1 MLTEVE
7 SHTPER
13 FDEILESRE
22 TYGIAL
28 KTKIPLT
35 IDYNVVGVHESGRM
49 MFYSDV
55 YRYDRDLASG
65 VTPYP
70 PLKES
75 WLEQAVLVE

>member
-1 MLTEVE
+1 
-7 SHTPER
+7 
-13 FDEILESRE
+13 
-22 TYGIAL
+22 
-28 KTKIPLT
+28 
-35 IDYNVVGVHESGRM
+35 M

>member
-1 MLTEVE
+1 
-7 SHTPER
+7 
-13 FDEILESRE
+13 
-22 TYGIAL
+22 L

-75 WLEQAVLVE
+75 WLEQAVLVQ